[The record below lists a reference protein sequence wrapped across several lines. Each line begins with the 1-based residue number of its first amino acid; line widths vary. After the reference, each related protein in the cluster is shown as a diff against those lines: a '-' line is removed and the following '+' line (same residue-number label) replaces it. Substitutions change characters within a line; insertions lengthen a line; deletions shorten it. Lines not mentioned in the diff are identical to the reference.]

1 MLNDIYQSI
10 DPVLFAFGPF
20 TVRWYGVAY
29 VLGFVF
35 AGLVIWRVARRW
47 RVRVDAD
54 SLLTIM
60 FCVII
65 GVIVGGRLGYVLF
78 YGEGYYFQHP
88 EQILAFNKGG
98 MSFHGGLIG
107 ALLAGIAAAKLTR
120 IPYLT
125 LADLGCIG
133 APLGLL
139 FGRCANFINGELW
152 GAPPGAW
159 CSEAPRARCRA
170 IRRSFTRP
178 FSRASSSSPCCIC
191 CRDACRRVR
200 AARFWARSSS
210 CTDASASS
218 SSLCASP
225 TRSWAIYGVAG
236 LPWGSC
242 YRCR

>member
-98 MSFHGGLIG
+98 MSFHGGAAGTMPRHPSQLYEAFLEGVVIF
-107 ALLAGIAAAKLTR
+107 AVLYLLSRRMPPRPRGTF
-120 IPYLT
+120 
-125 LADLGCIG
+125 LGTFLVMYGCFRFLVEFVREPD
-133 APLGLL
+133 AQLGY
-139 FGRCANFINGELW
+139 LW
-152 GAPPGAW
+152 GGWLTMGQLLSVPLILVGA
-159 CSEAPRARCRA
+159 
-170 IRRSFTRP
+170 
-178 FSRASSSSPCCIC
+178 
-191 CRDACRRVR
+191 
-200 AARFWARSSS
+200 
-210 CTDASASS
+210 
-218 SSLCASP
+218 
-225 TRSWAIYGVAG
+225 GVLVYALVVKKPQKG
-236 LPWGSC
+236 LPEMKQSE
-242 YRCR
+242 

>member
-152 GAPPGAW
+152 GAPTDAAWGVVFGGA
-159 CSEAPRARCRA
+159 AG
-170 IRRSFTRP
+170 
-178 FSRASSSSPCCIC
+178 
-191 CRDACRRVR
+191 
-200 AARFWARSSS
+200 RFWARSSS